1 MDLLEKSDNFIEF
14 PDIQIGML
22 FKPMLLTIVFEDLRE
37 GMYHFAADNGPI
49 QL

>member
-1 MDLLEKSDNFIEF
+1 MDLYEKSEDFFEF

-22 FKPMLLTIVFEDLRE
+22 FKPMLLTIVFEDLSE
-37 GMYHFAADNGPI
+37 GMYPFAANNGPI